1 MLMMTLIKMMI
12 MEMWNVGVNG
22 DDDDCDYDDVT
33 LIIQVKICSRNLVYL
48 DQIITEGQILLPLIC
63 IIASFSSAELFNL
76 MFP

>member
-48 DQIITEGQILLPLIC
+48 EFKNK
-63 IIASFSSAELFNL
+63 S
-76 MFP
+76 